1 MWLDVENHARA
12 FQIRQGLYAIA
23 SGGLFGKG
31 LGESMQKLGY
41 IPEAYNDMIFSVI
54 CEELGV
60 VGAVLVMLAFLVLLW
75 RIVVIACHAP
85 DLFGTMLCVG
95 VMVQLA
101 VQVLINVAVVTNSIP
116 STGIPMPLKEYVRI
130 HVQYMHI
137 LPA

>member
-1 MWLDVENHARA
+1 
-12 FQIRQGLYAIA
+12 
-23 SGGLFGKG
+23 
-31 LGESMQKLGY
+31 MQKLGY

-60 VGAVLVMLAFLVLLW
+60 VGAVLVIFAFLVLLW

-116 STGIPMPLKEYVRI
+116 STGIPMPLISYGGTSAAIIMAEMGIVLGVSRQIK
-130 HVQYMHI
+130 QK
-137 LPA
+137 